1 MDRIYT
7 NHRHGE
13 RRIHIEIDE
22 HEVADLLNDLAPGP
36 DAFPA
41 TLHLIELLRE
51 SHDRFT
57 TGQQRDAAET
67 EPPGLEALTGEPVS
81 NLTD

>member
-22 HEVADLLNDLAPGP
+22 NEIADLLD
-36 DAFPA
+36 D
-41 TLHLIELLRE
+41 IEPCDESFESTKQLVQILRE
-51 SHDRFT
+51 ANAAFDTDR
-57 TGQQRDAAET
+57 QRDAGEAET
-67 EPPGLEALTGEPVS
+67 SRT
-81 NLTD
+81 

>member
-22 HEVADLLNDLAPGP
+22 NEIADLLDDIDAYPP
-36 DAFPA
+36 DAFDA
-41 TLHLIELLRE
+41 TKRFIDILRE
-51 SHDRFT
+51 SHDTFGTDR
-57 TGQQRDAAET
+57 QADAAEAET
-67 EPPGLEALTGEPVS
+67 SRT
-81 NLTD
+81 

>member
-22 HEVADLLNDLAPGP
+22 HEIADLLDDF
-36 DAFPA
+36 DAYPPNAFDA
-41 TLHLIELLRE
+41 TKRFIDILRE
-51 SHDRFT
+51 SHDRFA
-57 TGQQRDAAET
+57 GSRQRDAHEAE
-67 EPPGLEALTGEPVS
+67 VS
-81 NLTD
+81 RP

>member
-22 HEVADLLNDLAPGP
+22 NEIADLLDDLDPVDPEAF
-36 DAFPA
+36 DATKNLVAILKAAHTTFGG
-41 TLHLIELLRE
+41 
-51 SHDRFT
+51 DR
-57 TGQQRDAAET
+57 QRDAHEAET
-67 EPPGLEALTGEPVS
+67 SRT
-81 NLTD
+81 

>member
-22 HEVADLLNDLAPGP
+22 AELGDLLDDLAPPAP
-36 DAFPA
+36 DSFAA
-41 TLHLIELLRE
+41 TKRLIELLRE
-51 SHDRFT
+51 SDAVFTEDRK
-57 TGQQRDAAET
+57 RDAHEAET
-67 EPPGLEALTGEPVS
+67 SRT
-81 NLTD
+81 

>member
-22 HEVADLLNDLAPGP
+22 HEIADLLDDIEPNPESFDSTKQLVQILKAANEAFENDR
-36 DAFPA
+36 
-41 TLHLIELLRE
+41 I
-51 SHDRFT
+51 
-57 TGQQRDAAET
+57 RDAAET
-67 EPPGLEALTGEPVS
+67 ETS
-81 NLTD
+81 RT

>member
-22 HEVADLLNDLAPGP
+22 NEIADLLDDLDPPAP
-36 DAFPA
+36 DSFAA
-41 TLHLIELLRE
+41 TKRLIELLRE
-51 SHDRFT
+51 SDAVFTEDRKN
-57 TGQQRDAAET
+57 DAHEAET
-67 EPPGLEALTGEPVS
+67 SRT
-81 NLTD
+81 

>member
-22 HEVADLLNDLAPGP
+22 NEIADLLDDLRPGP
-36 DAFPA
+36 DAFDA
-41 TLHLIELLRE
+41 TFRLIDILRQANTDFAKD
-51 SHDRFT
+51 HRN
-57 TGQQRDAAET
+57 DAAEAEISRT
-67 EPPGLEALTGEPVS
+67 
-81 NLTD
+81 

>member
-22 HEVADLLNDLAPGP
+22 NEIADLLDDFDAYPP
-36 DAFPA
+36 DAFDA
-41 TLHLIELLRE
+41 TKRFIDILRE
-51 SHDRFT
+51 SNAAFDTDRM
-57 TGQQRDAAET
+57 RDAVEAET
-67 EPPGLEALTGEPVS
+67 SRTSPLC
-81 NLTD
+81 

>member
-22 HEVADLLNDLAPGP
+22 NEIADLLDDLTPGP
-36 DAFPA
+36 DAFDA
-41 TLHLIELLRE
+41 TFRLIEILRE
-51 SHDRFT
+51 SHARFAT
-57 TGQQRDAAET
+57 DQQRDAAEAET
-67 EPPGLEALTGEPVS
+67 SRT
-81 NLTD
+81 

>member
-22 HEVADLLNDLAPGP
+22 CEVADLLDDLTPEP
-36 DAFPA
+36 DAFA
-41 TLHLIELLRE
+41 GTLRLIELLRE
-51 SHDRFT
+51 SHDRFAADR
-57 TGQQRDAAET
+57 QRDATET
-67 EPPGLEALTGEPVS
+67 QTS
-81 NLTD
+81 RT